1 VDDAARLDVAIRAA
15 REGGRIALEHL
26 GNPLYVKLKGRRDVL
41 VGAALV
47 VQDAIRD
54 SLLAA
59 CPDDAVLG
67 EEGPDDEALPV
78 DAERL
83 WIVDPIDGSIN
94 FLRGLPD
101 FAISIGYRDGNGF
114 RVGVVYDPSRDELF
128 SARLG
133 DGARLNGQPIF
144 AHVPGEGEDAY
155 EDSLIGTDLP
165 GDTDARVQALL
176 AATHVGNRMLGLIM
190 LGSPTLGLCY
200 VAAGRSHA
208 YFHLKLHLWD
218 VAAASVILQ
227 EAGAVLTSGSGG
239 SWMYS
244 GGSYLASNGRI
255 HGGMLRLLRAALP
268 TLGEESPQPSA

>member
-15 REGGRIALEHL
+15 REGGRVALEHL